1 MNTRFMRNGIVML
14 VLVAATAALLY
25 ALIQPSQPSAK
36 SYSDFYRDMTAGN
49 VATVVRQGNTL
60 TVTDASGPPY
70 TVQDDAPANGD
81 FEVFKTWP
89 VPNLKSLN
97 YTIKPPP
104 DTGWIMLIL
113 TTLVPV
119 ILVILFIAFFMRQ
132 AQGTNNQALSFGKSR
147 ARMFLGNKTV
157 VTFGDV
163 AGVDEAKTD
172 LQEVVEFLKY
182 PEKFNSLGARIPR
195 GVLLVGPPGTGK
207 TLLARAVAGEA
218 GVPFFSIS
226 GSEFVEMFVG
236 VGASRVRDLFD
247 QAKRNSPC
255 IVFVDEIDA
264 VGRQRGA
271 GLGGSHDE
279 REQTLNQILVEMD
292 GFDTNTNV
300 IVVAATNRPDVL
312 DPALLR
318 PGRFDRQVIL
328 DRPDLRGRVAILKVH
343 TKGKPLDKAIDIEN
357 LARQS
362 PGFSGADIANLVN
375 EAAILAA
382 RRNRKV
388 IAMPEFN
395 EALERIVAGPERK
408 SRIISDAEKRII
420 AIHEGGHAVVQ
431 RVLPKCDPVNKVT
444 IISRG
449 MALGYTMA
457 LPMEDR
463 YLQSKTEFE
472 DKIAG
477 LLGGNAAERLV
488 FGDTTTGASN
498 DIEKA
503 TDLAR
508 RMVTEWGMSD
518 KLGPLA
524 FGKRDEMIFLGR
536 EIGEQRNYSDDVA
549 KMIDEEVR
557 AFIESGYARA
567 TQVLNEQPPPAH
579 RPRRQAHRRRD
590 GGVGRVREAVRG
602 PAAQGEPARHLR
614 GRPDVPAASSDSGPG
629 AERTRSDA
637 DTQPEP
643 QPLLIEGSSSRTL
656 RAAERPPGFVLGR
669 PDWTS
674 AASLPDRSGSPG
686 AGRARIDALA
696 TGGGSD
702 V

>member
-1 MNTRFMRNGIVML
+1 MNPKFFRNGIVML
-14 VLVAATAALLY
+14 VLVVGTAALLFTW
-25 ALIQPSQPSAK
+25 ISTSSEPVTTG
-36 SYSDFYRDMTAGN
+36 YSDFLSQVGAGQ
-49 VATVVRQGNTL
+49 VEKVVQQGTSL
-60 TVTDASGPPY
+60 TVDATSPPRTYQVTVPSVLTDVFGDMLTAAENGGQTLPPNIF
-70 TVQDDAPANGD
+70 AAEPA
-81 FEVFKTWP
+81 
-89 VPNLKSLN
+89 
-97 YTIKPPP
+97 P
-104 DTGWIMLIL
+104 DTSWLGLLLTAVLPLLI
-113 TTLVPV
+113 
-119 ILVILFIAFFMRQ
+119 IGGFIFFMMRQ

-157 VTFGDV
+157 VTFADV
-163 AGVDEAKTD
+163 AGVDEAKME
-172 LQEVVEFLKY
+172 LQEVVEFLKF

-207 TLLARAVAGEA
+207 TLMARAVAGEA

-328 DRPDLRGRVAILKVH
+328 DRPDMKGRSEILRVH
-343 TKGKPLDKAIDIEN
+343 TKGKPLDKGVDVEGVAK
-357 LARQS
+357 QS
-362 PGFSGADIANLVN
+362 PGFSGADLANLVN
-375 EAAILAA
+375 EAAILSA
-382 RRNRKV
+382 RRNKKV
-388 IAMPEFN
+388 IGMSEFQ
-395 EALERIVAGPERK
+395 EALERIIAGPERK
-408 SRIISDAEKRII
+408 SRVISDAEKAII
-420 AIHEGGHAVVQ
+420 AYHEGGHAIVQ
-431 RVLPKCDPVNKVT
+431 RILPKCDPVAKVT

-457 LPMEDR
+457 LPQEDR

-477 LLGGNAAERLV
+477 LLGGNVAERMI

-508 RMVTEWGMSD
+508 RMVTEFGMSD
-518 KLGPLA
+518 KLGPLS
-524 FGKRDEMIFLGR
+524 FGKRDEMVFLGR
-536 EIGEQRNYSDDVA
+536 SMGEQRDYSDEVA
-549 KMIDEEVR
+549 RTIDQEVR
-557 AFIESGYARA
+557 AIIDKAYERA
-567 TQVLNEQPPPAH
+567 TEVLTIHRDRLVALAEKLVAEETVDAAEFETLFTDLPPKST
-579 RPRRQAHRRRD
+579 D
-590 GGVGRVREAVRG
+590 RG
-602 PAAQGEPARHLR
+602 HATL
-614 GRPDVPAASSDSGPG
+614 VGPG
-629 AERTRSDA
+629 
-637 DTQPEP
+637 QPITEPNP
-643 QPLLIEGSSSRTL
+643 QP
-656 RAAERPPGFVLGR
+656 A
-669 PDWTS
+669 
-674 AASLPDRSGSPG
+674 
-686 AGRARIDALA
+686 
-696 TGGGSD
+696 
-702 V
+702 

>member
-1 MNTRFMRNGIVML
+1 M
-14 VLVAATAALLY
+14 
-25 ALIQPSQPSAK
+25 
-36 SYSDFYRDMTAGN
+36 
-49 VATVVRQGNTL
+49 
-60 TVTDASGPPY
+60 
-70 TVQDDAPANGD
+70 
-81 FEVFKTWP
+81 
-89 VPNLKSLN
+89 
-97 YTIKPPP
+97 
-104 DTGWIMLIL
+104 
-113 TTLVPV
+113 
-119 ILVILFIAFFMRQ
+119 MRQ

-157 VTFGDV
+157 VTFADV
-163 AGVDEAKTD
+163 AGVDEAKTE

-207 TLLARAVAGEA
+207 TLMARAVAGEA

-328 DRPDLRGRVAILKVH
+328 DRPDMRGRLAILKVH
-343 TKGKPLDKAIDIEN
+343 TKGKPLDKTISVEEV
-357 LARQS
+357 ARQS
-362 PGFSGADIANLVN
+362 PGFSGADLANLVN

-382 RRNRKV
+382 RRNKKTV
-388 IAMPEFN
+388 GQNEFS

-408 SRIISDAEKRII
+408 SRVISDEEKRII
-420 AIHEGGHAVVQ
+420 AYHEGGHAVVQ
-431 RVLPKCDPVNKVT
+431 RILPKCDPVAKVT
-444 IISRG
+444 VISRG

-457 LPMEDR
+457 LPTEDR

-477 LLGGNAAERLV
+477 LLGGNVAERLV

-503 TDLAR
+503 TNLAR
-508 RMVTEWGMSD
+508 KMVTEFGMSD
-518 KLGPLA
+518 RLGPLS
-524 FGKRDEMIFLGR
+524 FGKHDELVFLGR
-536 EIGEQRNYSDDVA
+536 EIGEQRNYSDNVA
-549 KMIDEEVR
+549 MVIDEEVR
-557 AFIESGYARA
+557 AIIDHAYERA
-567 TQVLNEQPPPAH
+567 TEVLKSHRARLDRLAEKLIAEETVDTEGFETLFADLPPKPVRAAGI
-579 RPRRQAHRRRD
+579 PRVVAPGTD
-590 GGVGRVREAVRG
+590 GGTSA
-602 PAAQGEPARHLR
+602 
-614 GRPDVPAASSDSGPG
+614 GPG
-629 AERTRSDA
+629 APAINPS
-637 DTQPEP
+637 P
-643 QPLLIEGSSSRTL
+643 QP
-656 RAAERPPGFVLGR
+656 A
-669 PDWTS
+669 
-674 AASLPDRSGSPG
+674 
-686 AGRARIDALA
+686 
-696 TGGGSD
+696 
-702 V
+702 

>member
-1 MNTRFMRNGIVML
+1 LNTKFLRNGIVML
-14 VLVAATAALLY
+14 VLVIGTVVLLY
-25 ALIQPSQPSAK
+25 TWLLQDTEQTQVGYSAFL
-36 SYSDFYRDMTAGN
+36 DD
-49 VATVVRQGNTL
+49 VRQGEVAKVVQTDQRL
-60 TVTDASGPPY
+60 TVELDDGSTY
-70 TVQDDAPANGD
+70 QTVVPSVLTQ
-81 FEVFKTWP
+81 VFPDMLAAAEAGGITLDP
-89 VPNLKSLN
+89 QVF
-97 YTIKPPP
+97 TAEEAP
-104 DTGWIMLIL
+104 DTSWLGLIL
-113 TTLVPV
+113 TGLLPL
-119 ILVILFIAFFMRQ
+119 ILIGGFILFMMRQ
-132 AQGTNNQALSFGKSR
+132 AQGTNNQAMSFGKSR

-157 VTFGDV
+157 VTFADV
-163 AGVDEAKTD
+163 AGVDEAKTE

-182 PEKFNSLGARIPR
+182 PEKFNTLGARIPR

-328 DRPDLRGRVAILKVH
+328 DRPDMKGRTAILKVH
-343 TKGKPLDKAIDIEN
+343 VKGKPLDKAVSIEE
-357 LARQS
+357 LAKQS
-362 PGFSGADIANLVN
+362 PGFSGADLANLVN

-382 RRNRKV
+382 RRNRKTV
-388 IAMPEFN
+388 AMPEFE
-395 EALERIVAGPERK
+395 EALERIVAGPQRK
-408 SRIISDAEKRII
+408 SRIISDAEKLVI
-420 AIHEGGHAVVQ
+420 AYHEGGHAVVQ
-431 RVLPKCDPVNKVT
+431 RILPKCDPVSKVT

-457 LPMEDR
+457 LPTEDR
-463 YLQSKTEFE
+463 YLQSKSEFE

-477 LLGGNAAERLV
+477 MLGGNVAERLV
-488 FGDTTTGASN
+488 FGDTTTGSSN

-503 TDLAR
+503 TALAR
-508 RMVTEWGMSD
+508 RMVTEFGMSD
-518 KLGPLA
+518 RLGPLA
-524 FGKRDEMIFLGR
+524 FGKRDELVFLGR

-549 KMIDEEVR
+549 RQIDEEVR
-557 AFIESGYARA
+557 AIVDRAYERA
-567 TQVLNEQPPPAH
+567 TSVLTDH
-579 RPRRQAHRRRD
+579 R
-590 GGVGRVREAVRG
+590 
-602 PAAQGEPARHLR
+602 
-614 GRPDVPAASSDSGPG
+614 
-629 AERTRSDA
+629 
-637 DTQPEP
+637 
-643 QPLLIEGSSSRTL
+643 
-656 RAAERPPGFVLGR
+656 
-669 PDWTS
+669 
-674 AASLPDRSGSPG
+674 DRL
-686 AGRARIDALA
+686 DALA
-696 TGGGSD
+696 SKLVAEETVDSQGFESLFADLPPKEDIHALRPRGGSSGTGPPSGAEAGEGAAAAPTSPTGATSPAPNPA
-702 V
+702 

>member
-1 MNTRFMRNGIVML
+1 LHQRRTVVACSIRRLLLNPKFFRNGIVML
-14 VLVAATAALLY
+14 VLVVGTAALLFTW
-25 ALIQPSQPSAK
+25 IQSTTPSPDVG
-36 SYSDFYRDMTAGN
+36 YSKFLSDVQAGEVTEVVKQGETLNVKVKVGTPYIVVVPGILTDVYKDMQEAAARGN
-49 VATVVRQGNTL
+49 KTL
-60 TVTDASGPPY
+60 GADIFRAEP
-70 TVQDDAPANGD
+70 
-81 FEVFKTWP
+81 E
-89 VPNLKSLN
+89 
-97 YTIKPPP
+97 P
-104 DTGWIMLIL
+104 DTSWLGLLL
-113 TTLVPV
+113 TGLLPL
-119 ILVILFIAFFMRQ
+119 LVIGGFIFFMMRQ

-157 VTFGDV
+157 VTFNDV
-163 AGVDEAKTD
+163 AGVDEAKME

-207 TLLARAVAGEA
+207 TLMARAVAGEA

-328 DRPDLRGRVAILKVH
+328 DRPDMRGRTEILKVH
-343 TKGKPLDKAIDIEN
+343 TKGKPLDKGVEVEGV
-357 LARQS
+357 ARQS
-362 PGFSGADIANLVN
+362 PGFSGADLANLVN

-382 RRNRKV
+382 RRNKKV
-388 IAMPEFN
+388 IGMSEFQ
-395 EALERIVAGPERK
+395 EALERIVAGPERR
-408 SRIISDAEKRII
+408 SRIISDAEKAII
-420 AIHEGGHAVVQ
+420 AYHEGGHAVVQ
-431 RVLPKCDPVNKVT
+431 RILPKCDPVAKVT

-457 LPMEDR
+457 LPTEDR

-477 LLGGNAAERLV
+477 LLAGNVAERLI
-488 FGDTTTGASN
+488 FGDTTTGSSN

-503 TDLAR
+503 TELAR
-508 RMVTEWGMSD
+508 RMVTEFGMSD
-518 KLGPLA
+518 RLGPLS
-524 FGKRDEMIFLGR
+524 FGKRDELVFLGR
-536 EIGEQRNYSDDVA
+536 EIGEQRNYSDVTA
-549 KMIDEEVR
+549 KTIDEEVR
-557 AFIESGYARA
+557 AIIDKAFERA
-567 TQVLNEQPPPAH
+567 TEVLTVHRDKLMALAEKLVAEETVDSDGFEALFSDLPPKEGLH
-579 RPRRQAHRRRD
+579 
-590 GGVGRVREAVRG
+590 GVPIVV
-602 PAAQGEPARHLR
+602 
-614 GRPDVPAASSDSGPG
+614 GPG
-629 AERTRSDA
+629 
-637 DTQPEP
+637 QPVPEP
-643 QPLLIEGSSSRTL
+643 NAQP
-656 RAAERPPGFVLGR
+656 A
-669 PDWTS
+669 
-674 AASLPDRSGSPG
+674 
-686 AGRARIDALA
+686 
-696 TGGGSD
+696 
-702 V
+702 

>member
-1 MNTRFMRNGIVML
+1 LNPKFFRNGIVML
-14 VLVAATAALLY
+14 VLVVGTAALLFTW
-25 ALIQPSQPSAK
+25 IQSTSPAKQIGYSQFLA
-36 SYSDFYRDMTAGN
+36 DVTAGQVSN
-49 VATVVRQGNTL
+49 VVQQGETL
-60 TVTDASGPPY
+60 TVTSKTGTY
-70 TVQDDAPANGD
+70 TVTVPAPVVTKVLDDMQVAAKAGNVQLAD
-81 FEVFKTWP
+81 TV
-89 VPNLKSLN
+89 
-97 YTIKPPP
+97 YTADPTP
-104 DTGWIMLIL
+104 DTSWLGLLL
-113 TTLVPV
+113 TGLLPL
-119 ILVILFIAFFMRQ
+119 LVIGGFIFFMMRQ

-157 VTFGDV
+157 VTFNDV
-163 AGVDEAKTD
+163 AGVDEAKTE

-207 TLLARAVAGEA
+207 TLMARAVAGEA

-328 DRPDLRGRVAILKVH
+328 DRPDMRGRTEILKVH
-343 TKGKPLDKAIDIEN
+343 TKGKPLDKGVEVEGV
-357 LARQS
+357 ARQS
-362 PGFSGADIANLVN
+362 PGFSGADLANLVN

-382 RRNRKV
+382 RRNKKT
-388 IAMPEFN
+388 IGMSEFQ

-408 SRIISDAEKRII
+408 SRIISDAEKAII
-420 AIHEGGHAVVQ
+420 AYHEGGHAVVQ
-431 RVLPKCDPVNKVT
+431 RVLPKCDPVHKVT

-449 MALGYTMA
+449 MALGYTMN
-457 LPMEDR
+457 LPTEDR

-477 LLGGNAAERLV
+477 LLGGNVAERLI

-508 RMVTEWGMSD
+508 RMVTEFGMSD
-518 KLGPLA
+518 KLGPLS

-536 EIGEQRNYSDDVA
+536 SMGEQRDYSDEVA
-549 KMIDEEVR
+549 RTIDEEVR
-557 AFIESGYARA
+557 VIIDKAYDRA
-567 TQVLNEQPPPAH
+567 TEVLTTHRDKLVTLAEKLVAEETVDADAFEALFSDLPAKENIH
-579 RPRRQAHRRRD
+579 GMPTI
-590 GGVGRVREAVRG
+590 V
-602 PAAQGEPARHLR
+602 
-614 GRPDVPAASSDSGPG
+614 GPG
-629 AERTRSDA
+629 
-637 DTQPEP
+637 QPIPEP
-643 QPLLIEGSSSRTL
+643 NPQP
-656 RAAERPPGFVLGR
+656 A
-669 PDWTS
+669 
-674 AASLPDRSGSPG
+674 
-686 AGRARIDALA
+686 
-696 TGGGSD
+696 
-702 V
+702 

>member
-1 MNTRFMRNGIVML
+1 MRNGIVML

-25 ALIQPSQPSAK
+25 ALIQPSQPGSQ
-36 SYSDFYRDMTAGN
+36 SYSKFEQDVKSGLVTK
-49 VATVVRQGNTL
+49 VVRQDTTL
-60 TVTDASGPPY
+60 TVTLKNNDTY
-70 TVQDDAPANGD
+70 TVQSDSPQSGEWAVIQTWNPSALGTVDYSITKPA
-81 FEVFKTWP
+81 
-89 VPNLKSLN
+89 
-97 YTIKPPP
+97 

-119 ILVILFIAFFMRQ
+119 VLVILFIAFFMRQ

-157 VTFGDV
+157 VTFNDV

-182 PEKFNSLGARIPR
+182 PEKFNTLGARIPR

-247 QAKRNSPC
+247 QAKKNSPC

-388 IAMPEFN
+388 ISMPEFN

-567 TQVLNEQPPPAH
+567 TQVLNEH
-579 RPRRQAHRRRD
+579 
-590 GGVGRVREAVRG
+590 
-602 PAAQGEPARHLR
+602 
-614 GRPDVPAASSDSGPG
+614 
-629 AERTRSDA
+629 
-637 DTQPEP
+637 
-643 QPLLIEGSSSRTL
+643 
-656 RAAERPPGFVLGR
+656 
-669 PDWTS
+669 
-674 AASLPDRSGSPG
+674 
-686 AGRARIDALA
+686 RARLIALA
-696 TGGGSD
+696 DKLIAEETVESEEFEKLFADLPPKENLHGISAVGPMNNPPTQAPNQAPGGSTPAPAPSPSPS
-702 V
+702 